1 MLSFC
6 GGGGGVV
13 CTVIFMFNPTTVLS
27 LCCVVVGV
35 VTKIITSFIVATNIV
50 ASQLPECQP
59 TGTSTA
65 RANFVSHCQVNQLKI
80 PGQKTLT
87 DWNGNIF

>member
-1 MLSFC
+1 MVV
-6 GGGGGVV
+6 GRGGV
-13 CTVIFMFNPTTVLS
+13 CKVIFMSNPISVLS

-35 VTKIITSFIVATNIV
+35 VTNIITSFIVATNIV

-65 RANFVSHCQVNQLKI
+65 RANLVSHCQVNQLKI